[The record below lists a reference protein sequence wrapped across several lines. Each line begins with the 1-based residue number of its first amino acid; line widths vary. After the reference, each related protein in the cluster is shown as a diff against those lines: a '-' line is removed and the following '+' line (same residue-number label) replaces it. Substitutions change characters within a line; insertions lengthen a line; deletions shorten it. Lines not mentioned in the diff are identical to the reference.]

1 MTKRTGFHVVSHVL
15 CLLVLMSGTLGCAS
29 AELQATSGH
38 VPVLL
43 GPVACIGCKPGA
55 AGLAQDR
62 PFDAEVATTIT
73 GISGQSSSALISS
86 IEGGSFGEV
95 ADSSVGDLC
104 TGEIRLDSIKAS
116 VFHIET
122 FVYSRASYYVGAR
135 GHAVTVP
142 GGACGPRPYP
152 SVVAAPSGRVSP

>member
-1 MTKRTGFHVVSHVL
+1 MTKRTGFHVLSHVL
-15 CLLVLMSGTLGCAS
+15 CLLPLMCGTLGCAS

-43 GPVACIGCKPGA
+43 GPVACIGCKSGA
-55 AGLAQDR
+55 AGPAQDR
-62 PFDAEVATTIT
+62 PFDVEVATTIT
-73 GISGQSSSALISS
+73 GIFGQSALISS
-86 IEGGSFGEV
+86 AQGGSIGEL
-95 ADSSVGDLC
+95 ADASVGDLC

-142 GGACGPRPYP
+142 GGVCGLRLYP
-152 SVVAAPSGRVSP
+152 SVEAPSGRVSP